1 MVKLQLY
8 LHNFFHSINLTQSEL
23 DCATLLAL
31 SGFDNTFFKK
41 VVDNGIFKS
50 EQSARNCM
58 SKLKSCNVI
67 TKEGTKWKINPDL
80 ALGIDDIICLQL
92 KAKNDPE

>member
-1 MVKLQLY
+1 
-8 LHNFFHSINLTQSEL
+8 
-23 DCATLLAL
+23 
-31 SGFDNTFFKK
+31 
-41 VVDNGIFKS
+41 
-50 EQSARNCM
+50 M